1 MSTQA
6 ATAQR
11 VAERMARDLLDMG
24 AVEHALDDARQQ
36 GLEGQ
41 LVVHVLSYADSL
53 ALAIIDQLREEGAV
67 SPEVLSA
74 DKAHQQTH
82 AMPGCLLVVLE
93 ARASQDLVAALL
105 PDGCRSDVI
114 GSIRAAKQMG
124 WLMLVVVAAGRVLG
138 VLAHPGAAAAQGSG
152 MSTGAAERE
161 RQRRADRSR
170 RLSK

>member
-24 AVEHALDDARQQ
+24 AVHHALAEARRQ
-36 GLEGQ
+36 GLEGH

-53 ALAIIDQLREEGAV
+53 ALAIIDQLRQEGAV
-67 SPEVLSA
+67 STEVLSA

-82 AMPGCLLVVLE
+82 AMPGCLLMVLE
-93 ARASQDLVAALL
+93 AAVSQEVVAALL
-105 PDGCRSDVI
+105 PDGCRADVI
-114 GSIRAAKQMG
+114 NSITTAKRMG

-138 VLAHPGAAAAQGSG
+138 VLLEPGAPAKGSQ
-152 MSTGAAERE
+152 MSKGAAERE

-170 RLSK
+170 RLSR

>member
-1 MSTQA
+1 MSTQSTMA
-6 ATAQR
+6 ARAAYRITQ
-11 VAERMARDLLDMG
+11 DLLGMG
-24 AVEHALDDARQQ
+24 AVQDALDEARQQ

-53 ALAIIDQLREEGAV
+53 ALAIIDRLQQEGAV
-67 SPEVLSA
+67 RPEMVSA
-74 DKAHQQTH
+74 DKAYQQAH

-93 ARASQDLVAALL
+93 AAASQQLVAALL

-114 GSIRAAKQMG
+114 GSMQAAKKLG
-124 WLMLVVVAAGRVLG
+124 WLMLVVVIAGRVLG
-138 VLAHPGAAAAQGSG
+138 VLAEPGGG

-170 RLSK
+170 RLSR